1 MRFNHHLNFWFNYL
15 VGNYPRK
22 RVVPT
27 TDEIERIEHY
37 CSAKKWHLTS
47 SVAANSVDF
56 NTGSGYRYDW
66 YKIFDKS
73 DTRLCAIKFGD
84 VVDEFDQPTFT
95 KSRPIQLN
103 KNNNILLPLDSIRH
117 LTFINDETSLNSK
130 KNHAV
135 WRGACYQEHRKTFFR
150 QCGNINTCD
159 IADTSRHT
167 EKSILGK
174 PKSYLSVKEQLQFKL
189 IFAIEGNDV
198 ASNLKWIMGSNSIP
212 VMPKPKY
219 ETWFCES
226 INKRKTHN
234 NNFLIR
240 LLINPRNKF
249 LSKLHSWTRRL
260 IATSNIQV
268 IRQLD
273 TIARYLISK
282 LSKEA
287 KIEISSDSWFK
298 IYNDLKDEIEN
309 VENLLGKKLPNWH
322 LPPSQRNNHTS

>member
-37 CSAKKWHLTS
+37 CSAKKWHLAS

-150 QCGNINTCD
+150 QCVNINTCD

-226 INKRKTHN
+226 K
-234 NNFLIR
+234 LIPGEHY
-240 LLINPRNKF
+240 IEIADDFSNTEEVIDNY
-249 LSKLHSWTRRL
+249 LSKPNLC
-260 IATSNIQV
+260 N
-268 IRQLD
+268 
-273 TIARYLISK
+273 
-282 LSKEA
+282 
-287 KIEISSDSWFK
+287 EISEAGKEYAAPYLFK
-298 IYNDLKDEIEN
+298 ERQFSLAREVIERYFDL
-309 VENLLGKKLPNWH
+309 VEKH
-322 LPPSQRNNHTS
+322 I